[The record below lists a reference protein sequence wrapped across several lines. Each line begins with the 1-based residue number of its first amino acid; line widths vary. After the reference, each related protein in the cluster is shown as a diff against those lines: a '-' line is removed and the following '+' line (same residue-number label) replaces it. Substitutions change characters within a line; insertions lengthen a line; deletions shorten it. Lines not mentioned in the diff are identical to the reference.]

1 MVRKYSGPLQK
12 GKRSAKVPKGR
23 VYKKKAKKGLTVVE
37 RRQVNKIINK
47 RAETKYFRV
56 SNAVNFHPL
65 FGAKPGATNTVFVR
79 GYAVGTGERFLAAGV
94 SEVMTFGN
102 TGMANIEVFPL
113 DMARVFTPTSSAV
126 DDRLKPFVPD
136 GNYVS
141 PSLCR
146 TEWSI
151 QRERID
157 TTSVSKNSNP
167 AYVRFIRVRPRSGKY
182 SSNVVNPKDDLFM
195 NQLGMAYGMTAAAN
209 SYQVRFG
216 PDELQNSKINT
227 RQYQVIQ
234 DTHFQLLPP
243 STESNF
249 EIGTGNTQVTNLNKS
264 HQRRLTCY
272 HKQPKKLYY
281 PNIEVANN
289 NGQPAQNQS
298 NEFIFI
304 MACTMGII
312 GNTNESPNINIS
324 VKPVSTFKDI

>member
-12 GKRSAKVPKGR
+12 GKRTAKVAQKR
-23 VYKKKAKKGLTVVE
+23 VYKKKAKKGLSVLE
-37 RRQVNKIINK
+37 KRQVNKIINK
-47 RAETKYFRV
+47 RAETKYFNV
-56 SNAVNFHPL
+56 STAVNFHPM
-65 FGAKPGATNTVFVR
+65 FNAKAGASNTIFVR
-79 GYAVGTGERFLAAGV
+79 GYAVGTGERVLTGGTT
-94 SEVMTFGN
+94 EVMNFGY
-102 TGMANIEVFPL
+102 TGMASIEVFPL
-113 DMARVFTPTSSAV
+113 NMARVFTPEETI
-126 DDRLKPFVPD
+126 DLLKPFAPD

-157 TTSVSKNSNP
+157 TTSVHKNANP

-182 SSNVVNPKDDLFM
+182 STNVVSPEDDLFM
-195 NQLGMAYGMTAAAN
+195 NQFGLPYGMKASATD
-209 SYQVRFG
+209 YQVRFG
-216 PDELQNSKINT
+216 PDELQNAKLNT

-234 DTHFQLLPP
+234 DSHFQLLPP
-243 STESNF
+243 STDTNY
-249 EIGTGNTQVTNLNKS
+249 EIGTGNTQVSNLNRA
-264 HQRRLTCY
+264 HQRRFTCY

-281 PNIEVANN
+281 PKIEEADN

-304 MACTMGII
+304 MSCTMGII
-312 GNTNESPNINIS
+312 GNTNENPNITIS